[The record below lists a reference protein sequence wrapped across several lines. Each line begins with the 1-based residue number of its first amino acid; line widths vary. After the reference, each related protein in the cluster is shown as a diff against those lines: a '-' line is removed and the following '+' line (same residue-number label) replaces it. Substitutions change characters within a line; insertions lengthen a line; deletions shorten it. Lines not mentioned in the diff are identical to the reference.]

1 MHVRVAMIAA
11 LGLAS
16 SSAIAAGCTA
26 SDGGAEVEVTPDA
39 STTFE
44 GGSADGGA
52 DAPADAKDASVA
64 DARACSDQGFCHA
77 ALPKG
82 ATLRDVWGDGTV
94 VWAVS
99 EEGDVLRWD
108 GQAWIV
114 HASKLG
120 ALYAIWGSGPTD
132 VWIGGARGLHHGT
145 GASPQSLVFAHVD
158 APGDPSVP
166 ILSIWGT
173 GPDDVLAVGGFVDD
187 VDFLPHG
194 RVLRRRSGGDAG
206 VSWKLEAI
214 SSEPFVFR
222 RVWGSAASGAW
233 IAGDDG
239 SDNAQSSAVYTRPP
253 AASTLRAV
261 TIDAFAPDEGP
272 EQGVP
277 GGITGGGIAADGRTL
292 VIGKTK
298 SGTPSLWYGASA
310 DAGDAGSFAWS
321 YEARDLNDPRLRVV
335 WAGGTTTWL
344 AGDYGRLRSSSG
356 GPWMQAAI
364 MIADLPI
371 IQPLHAIWGKAPD
384 DFWVVGKDIAM
395 HRTTGGKP

>member
-1 MHVRVAMIAA
+1 MRRLVHVRVAMIAA

-158 APGDPSVP
+158 GPGDPSVP

-298 SGTPSLWYGASA
+298 SGTPSSRNADRAFGRVRTRPLTPKVSGMRSAYVTPPLVFLHGAHPCPRRDPA
-310 DAGDAGSFAWS
+310 APGPHQRQVDA
-321 YEARDLNDPRLRVV
+321 L
-335 WAGGTTTWL
+335 
-344 AGDYGRLRSSSG
+344 
-356 GPWMQAAI
+356 GP
-364 MIADLPI
+364 
-371 IQPLHAIWGKAPD
+371 
-384 DFWVVGKDIAM
+384 
-395 HRTTGGKP
+395 